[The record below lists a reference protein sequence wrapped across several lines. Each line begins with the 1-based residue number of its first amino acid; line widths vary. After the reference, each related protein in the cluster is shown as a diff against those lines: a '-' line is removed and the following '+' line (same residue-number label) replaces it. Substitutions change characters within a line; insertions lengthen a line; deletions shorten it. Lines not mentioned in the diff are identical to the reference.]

1 VTLVTR
7 TMNSVLTML
16 KKLSAHNGCF
26 RGRYSPYLAAKR
38 RAFANHK
45 QPFRIAVTV
54 WFMSAGCCLNV
65 CANWLIYHQ
74 YLDDLGRCLITFT
87 EDELNVLGKLLKG
100 CFGRDKSTA
109 KTLKITIFLTG
120 IIKSK
125 KTFIIHITCW
135 NIYINYCIWTLFKYS
150 SEKIPKRCVLGKN
163 SKKKWLNN
171 APLIKKWA
179 GYKKD
184 LAVCPKLQPRIYRTF
199 SYG

>member
-1 VTLVTR
+1 
-7 TMNSVLTML
+7 
-16 KKLSAHNGCF
+16 
-26 RGRYSPYLAAKR
+26 
-38 RAFANHK
+38 
-45 QPFRIAVTV
+45 
-54 WFMSAGCCLNV
+54 MSAGCCLNV

-74 YLDDLGRCLITFT
+74 YLYVFGRCLITFT
-87 EDELNVLGKLLKG
+87 EAELNVFDKLLKG
-100 CFGRDKSTA
+100 CFEHYKSTA
-109 KTLKITIFLTG
+109 KTLKITVFLVG

-125 KTFIIHITCW
+125 KPLVYHVNYW
-135 NIYINYCIWTLFKYS
+135 NLNINYCIWTLCKYGG
-150 SEKIPKRCVLGKN
+150 EKIPKRCVLGKN